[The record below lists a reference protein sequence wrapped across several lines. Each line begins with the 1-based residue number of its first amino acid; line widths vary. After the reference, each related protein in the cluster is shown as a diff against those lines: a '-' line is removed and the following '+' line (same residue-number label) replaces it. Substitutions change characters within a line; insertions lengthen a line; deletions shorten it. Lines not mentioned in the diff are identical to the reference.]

1 MCCSKQWRRAHP
13 SSPLIFLEARRF
25 DWPTVAAEVLSYYEE
40 VLERREAEPVTQR
53 VRFARVKRVAGKLI
67 RV

>member
-1 MCCSKQWRRAHP
+1 
-13 SSPLIFLEARRF
+13 
-25 DWPTVAAEVLSYYEE
+25 

-53 VRFARVKRVAGKLI
+53 VRFARVKRVAGMLI